1 MASVWRKQNR
11 LGWWFKRVFFFFFLT
26 HETLSSNKL
35 FRREVQHLKETNNRA
50 ALVKALCKPFPTHF
64 CRAQESNT
72 ENPGLDHFLNS
83 LWALHSHFIT
93 PATPG
98 TSKLVTIESLRAA
111 NHIFTRFPLELPHLK
126 TFFRKNFS
134 ILYVWMMK
142 SNMVTSFMWPS
153 YHWMDKKFSV
163 SVTYELRTQFIKVIL
178 PSLAKMYWNFH
189 SYWLYVFGVL
199 NFMLWKKSLK
209 KKKKIA

>member
-1 MASVWRKQNR
+1 MPSVWRKQNR
-11 LGWWFKRVFFFFFLT
+11 LAWWFKGVFVFFLT

-126 TFFRKNFS
+126 TFFRTNFS

-142 SNMVTSFMWPS
+142 SKIVTLIGSSMYVNS
-153 YHWMDKKFSV
+153 IHKA
-163 SVTYELRTQFIKVIL
+163 TRT
-178 PSLAKMYWNFH
+178 
-189 SYWLYVFGVL
+189 
-199 NFMLWKKSLK
+199 
-209 KKKKIA
+209 

>member
-26 HETLSSNKL
+26 HETLSSNKV

-134 ILYVWMMK
+134 YCMFEWWNQTWLLLLCGQ
-142 SNMVTSFMWPS
+142 VTTEW
-153 YHWMDKKFSV
+153 
-163 SVTYELRTQFIKVIL
+163 I
-178 PSLAKMYWNFH
+178 
-189 SYWLYVFGVL
+189 
-199 NFMLWKKSLK
+199 KSLVFQLLMSSELNSLK
-209 KKKKIA
+209 LFCQVLLRCIEISTHTGYTYLES